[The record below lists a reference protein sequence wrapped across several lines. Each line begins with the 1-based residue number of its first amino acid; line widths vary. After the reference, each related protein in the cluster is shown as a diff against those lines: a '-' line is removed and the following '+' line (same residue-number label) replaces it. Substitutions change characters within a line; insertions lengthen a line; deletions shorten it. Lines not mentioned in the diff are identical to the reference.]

1 MPRLTLRT
9 ERPLENLTAT
19 MQRLPPRQQEI
30 LRLAREFGQ
39 VEVDDLAARFEVSP
53 QTIRKDLNEL
63 CETGMLQRFHG
74 GAMAPSGIA
83 NLAYEARRQLATE
96 AKRRIGIR
104 TAALIPDG
112 SSLLVN
118 IGTTTEQVAMAL
130 RARRGL
136 MVITNNINVAN
147 ILRGYTQ
154 NQVILAGGVV
164 RHSDGGVVGEA
175 AVDFIRQFRADY
187 AVIGTS
193 AIDADGSLLDY
204 DYREVR
210 VARAIIEGARRKILV
225 ADSMKYARSA
235 PVRIGHISEMDDFVS
250 DAPPPPAIARILA
263 ESDVRVEICSEKDS

>member
-1 MPRLTLRT
+1 MTPS
-9 ERPLENLTAT
+9 T
-19 MQRLPPRQQEI
+19 MQPLHPRQQEI
-30 LRLAREFGQ
+30 LRLARELGQ
-39 VEVDDLAARFEVSP
+39 VEVDDLSARFEVSP

-63 CETGMLQRFHG
+63 CEAGVLQRFHG

-83 NLAYEARRQLATE
+83 NVAYEARRQLATD
-96 AKRRIGIR
+96 AKRRIGVR

-164 RHSDGGVVGEA
+164 RHNDGGVVGEA
-175 AVDFIRQFRADY
+175 AIDFIRQFRADY

-204 DYREVR
+204 DFREVR
-210 VARAIIEGARRKILV
+210 VARAIIEGARRTILV

-235 PVRIGHISEMDDFVS
+235 PVRIGHISEIDHFVT
-250 DAPPPPAIARILA
+250 DAPPPPAIARMLA
-263 ESDVRVEICSEKDS
+263 ENEVALEICAAH